1 MRRECD
7 DDGGTRTVLTTSESV
22 PHVMPPA
29 AAMWCAAL
37 ALLLC
42 AAAAAGLESPS
53 GSGAATSSSSSSS
66 SSSSG
71 HCPSACTCKWKGG
84 KHTAECVSQGLF
96 SVPVGLPPGLQV
108 IHLERNNFHSL
119 PGRTFQERGLVNLQ
133 RVFLSQCRLGRV
145 ARDAFQQLTNLV
157 ELDLSWNLLTAVPSA
172 PLRGVPHLR
181 RLQLS
186 GNPIAQLENASFVGL
201 QHLTYLHLSR
211 CQLRSIEPGALD
223 GLPALEFLLLDNNRL
238 TTLPAQAV
246 SPLPR
251 LSTLHLQGNPWQCD
265 CRLSSLR
272 RWMRTRNIP
281 LGEPPRCAG
290 PPRLESASWDELSL
304 EQFACPPQVHADS
317 LVSVQEGRNATLVCR
332 VRADPPAVLRW
343 EAADWGAGVWNS
355 TNGEAGPDLDSARFQ
370 VQREQSGPFQLSWLS
385 VAHAG
390 PYDAGVYICVAEN
403 RAGLRAANT
412 TLAVVQAPPV
422 ASGLSRTHKVV
433 IVLASFLALV
443 ILALLLCFVVAR
455 QRALAASR
463 AKFPGMLKQLARK
476 ADLVEVATPSDT
488 KAAQLAAMQQRSPH
502 DGSAQSPTDP
512 GDRTTPDLVHGK
524 SGAGLDYSRQPNG
537 YGPVGNG
544 YVNPADPCYG
554 QYALHDRYLEEP
566 PEPPQRHGL
575 YSPPEPSAAAAA
587 AQWRVVEPAASSW
600 KRNPVAA
607 PPVAACVAVGVDTRY
622 SPDEGYG
629 EGNYEGTEV

>member
-1 MRRECD
+1 MC
-7 DDGGTRTVLTTSESV
+7 
-22 PHVMPPA
+22 
-29 AAMWCAAL
+29 
-37 ALLLC
+37 
-42 AAAAAGLESPS
+42 
-53 GSGAATSSSSSSS
+53 
-66 SSSSG
+66 
-71 HCPSACTCKWKGG
+71 
-84 KHTAECVSQGLF
+84 
-96 SVPVGLPPGLQV
+96 
-108 IHLERNNFHSL
+108 
-119 PGRTFQERGLVNLQ
+119 
-133 RVFLSQCRLGRV
+133 
-145 ARDAFQQLTNLV
+145 
-157 ELDLSWNLLTAVPSA
+157 
-172 PLRGVPHLR
+172 
-181 RLQLS
+181 
-186 GNPIAQLENASFVGL
+186 
-201 QHLTYLHLSR
+201 
-211 CQLRSIEPGALD
+211 
-223 GLPALEFLLLDNNRL
+223 
-238 TTLPAQAV
+238 
-246 SPLPR
+246 
-251 LSTLHLQGNPWQCD
+251 
-265 CRLSSLR
+265 
-272 RWMRTRNIP
+272 
-281 LGEPPRCAG
+281 
-290 PPRLESASWDELSL
+290 
-304 EQFACPPQVHADS
+304 
-317 LVSVQEGRNATLVCR
+317 
-332 VRADPPAVLRW
+332 RW
-343 EAADWGAGVWNS
+343 EAADWGAGAWNS

>member
-1 MRRECD
+1 MY
-7 DDGGTRTVLTTSESV
+7 
-22 PHVMPPA
+22 PA
-29 AAMWCAAL
+29 AVMWCAAL

-53 GSGAATSSSSSSS
+53 GGAT
-66 SSSSG
+66 SSSG

-96 SVPVGLPPGLQV
+96 SVPVGLPQGLQV

-119 PGRTFQERGLVNLQ
+119 PGRTFQERGLVDLQ

-172 PLRGVPHLR
+172 ALRGVPHLR

-186 GNPIAQLENASFVGL
+186 GNPIAQLDNGSFVGL

-223 GLPALEFLLLDNNRL
+223 GLPALEFLLLDYNRL

-290 PPRLESASWDELSL
+290 PPRLESASWDELAL

-343 EAADWGAGVWNS
+343 EAADWGANVWNS
-355 TNGEAGPDLDSARFQ
+355 TDGTSGPDLDSTRFQ

-422 ASGLSRTHKVV
+422 ASGLSRTYKVV

-443 ILALLLCFVVAR
+443 ILALILCFVVAR

-488 KAAQLAAMQQRSPH
+488 KAAQLAAMQQQSPQ
-502 DGSAQSPTDP
+502 DGSAQSP

-537 YGPVGNG
+537 YGPIGNG
-544 YVNPADPCYG
+544 YANPADPCYG
-554 QYALHDRYLEEP
+554 QFALPDRYLEEP
-566 PEPPQRHGL
+566 PEPPYRHDL
-575 YSPPEPSAAAAA
+575 YSPPEPSAAAA
-587 AQWRVVEPAASSW
+587 QWRVVEPTATSW
-600 KRNPVAA
+600 KRNAVVA
-607 PPVAACVAVGVDTRY
+607 PPVAACVAVGGDTRY

>member
-1 MRRECD
+1 M
-7 DDGGTRTVLTTSESV
+7 LTSES
-22 PHVMPPA
+22 HVMPPVT
-29 AAMWCAAL
+29 AMWCAAL

-42 AAAAAGLESPS
+42 AAAASGLESPS
-53 GSGAATSSSSSSS
+53 GSGAAT

-157 ELDLSWNLLTAVPSA
+157 ELDLSWNLLTGVPSA
-172 PLRGVPHLR
+172 ALRGVPHLR

-223 GLPALEFLLLDNNRL
+223 GLPALEFLLLDYNRL

-343 EAADWGAGVWNS
+343 EAADWGAGAWNS
-355 TNGEAGPDLDSARFQ
+355 TNGVSGPDLDSTRFQ

-422 ASGLSRTHKVV
+422 TSGLSRTHKVV

-443 ILALLLCFVVAR
+443 ILALILCFVVAR

-488 KAAQLAAMQQRSPH
+488 KAAQLAAMQQQSPQ
-502 DGSAQSPTDP
+502 DGSAQSP

-554 QYALHDRYLEEP
+554 QFALRDRYLEEP
-566 PEPPQRHGL
+566 PEPPHRHGL
-575 YSPPEPSAAAAA
+575 YSPPEPSAAAA
-587 AQWRVVEPAASSW
+587 QWRVVEPTASSW
-600 KRNPVAA
+600 KRNPVAP
-607 PPVAACVAVGVDTRY
+607 PPVAACVAVGGDTRY

>member
-1 MRRECD
+1 M
-7 DDGGTRTVLTTSESV
+7 S
-22 PHVMPPA
+22 PA
-29 AAMWCAAL
+29 WCAAL
-37 ALLLC
+37 ALLC

-53 GSGAATSSSSSSS
+53 GGVAGT
-66 SSSSG
+66 SG

-145 ARDAFQQLTNLV
+145 AHDAFQRLTNLV

-172 PLRGVPHLR
+172 ALRGVPHLR
-181 RLQLS
+181 RLLLG
-186 GNPIAQLENASFVGL
+186 GNPISQLENASFTGL
-201 QHLTYLHLSR
+201 QHLTYLHLAR

-223 GLPALEFLLLDNNRL
+223 GLPALEFLLIDHNRL
-238 TTLPAQAV
+238 ATLPAQAV

-281 LGEPPRCAG
+281 LGEPPRCTG

-343 EAADWGAGVWNS
+343 EAADWTSGAWNATS
-355 TNGEAGPDLDSARFQ
+355 NGAGPDLDPARFH
-370 VQREQSGPFQLSWLS
+370 VQREQSGLFQLSWLS

-412 TLAVVQAPPV
+412 TLAVVQAPP
-422 ASGLSRTHKVV
+422 AAGGLSRTHKVI
-433 IVLASFLALV
+433 IVLSSFLALV
-443 ILALLLCFVVAR
+443 MLAILLCFVVAR

-488 KAAQLAAMQQRSPH
+488 KAAQLAAVRRSPH
-502 DGSAQSPTDP
+502 DGSSPMEP
-512 GDRTTPDLVHGK
+512 VDRTTPDIVHGK
-524 SGAGLDYSRQPNG
+524 SGAELDYSRQPNG
-537 YGPVGNG
+537 Y
-544 YVNPADPCYG
+544 VNPVDPCYG

-566 PEPPQRHGL
+566 PEPPHGL
-575 YSPPEPSAAAAA
+575 YSLPEPAAAAH
-587 AQWRVVEPAASSW
+587 WRAVEPPAASW
-600 KRNPVAA
+600 KRNQGVVAG
-607 PPVAACVAVGVDTRY
+607 PSVAACVAAGAETRY